1 MCSFWL
7 VLWGMVLGKDCFD
20 MFSEKIPVVRPN
32 SKYFWNGSTNID
44 EPLANE
50 LVNDNP
56 QLKYI
61 S

>member
-1 MCSFWL
+1 
-7 VLWGMVLGKDCFD
+7 MVFARDCFD

-32 SKYFWNGSTNID
+32 SKYFSNGTTNID

-50 LVNDNP
+50 LINDNP
-56 QLKYI
+56 QIKYI